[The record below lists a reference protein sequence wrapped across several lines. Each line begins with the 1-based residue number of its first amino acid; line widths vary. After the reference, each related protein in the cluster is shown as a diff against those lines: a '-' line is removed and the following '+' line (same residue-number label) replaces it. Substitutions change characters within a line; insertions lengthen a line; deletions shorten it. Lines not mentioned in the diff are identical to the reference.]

1 MDQLKKFLLYTE
13 NKNNAENLQMLD
25 TANANFKTAEELII
39 DIPTTST
46 SLIIGQDVLT
56 DVEMIKS
63 FNGSE
68 TNTVYSSLN
77 FLSLKGSHTYFKHL
91 LSSPIVNV
99 DILNKRQSQVQNASA
114 NIQKADELFKIMS
127 ETEADMLSM
136 YEPDKDEMTQLF
148 DLVYFKFVLLKPLNN
163 DARALTALNLYKIVA
178 SPLIG
183 ILSPIVYFI
192 IPFIIL
198 RVKLKVKFSFI
209 EYLKTMMN
217 AALGGTPSF
226 LGTTRLSYLSFALS
240 LIFYFQN
247 LFNNVEVAKVVYSI
261 SKHISNKMNNVISF
275 INAAESLLKGVEV
288 DHHAFYP
295 NSLAPK
301 PLGEFSS
308 TSSCMFNICSNFGQ
322 HLEAFRHFKKDHY
335 KTLLQHVYKLD
346 SLFNIARIQTQ
357 KQFCFPSYIDN
368 EKENTKLNINQLWHP
383 CLENP
388 VKNDM
393 TIEKSIILTG
403 PNAGGKSTLIKAALI
418 SILLSQTISISN
430 AESIS
435 FTPLS
440 YIGSQ
445 MNIPD
450 CKGKESL
457 FEAEMY
463 RSKHNIDVLKNL
475 KANERSILFMD
486 EIFSSTN
493 PVEGI
498 AGAYAIAKNM
508 ATYKQNVSII
518 TTHYLYLAKL
528 AQKHPDE
535 WVNLRMNAI
544 ITYEIEYPYILTR
557 GISRQCIAIEILK
570 KNGFDACI
578 VDEALALKNKLLN
591 ATGTNHKSNNI
602 GESNNIRESNLQAS
616 NTQESNQQPSSIL
629 YNSTNTPTISST
641 EPVAE

>member
-25 TANANFKTAEELII
+25 TANFKTADELILI
-39 DIPTTST
+39 DIPSSA

-99 DILNKRQSQVQNASA
+99 DILNKRQIQVQNASA
-114 NIQKADELFKIMS
+114 NIQQADELFKIMS

-198 RVKLKVKFSFI
+198 RVKLKVKFGFL

-217 AALGGTPSF
+217 AALGGGATPSF

-357 KQFCFPSYIDN
+357 KHFCFPSYIDN
-368 EKENTKLNINQLWHP
+368 EKESTKLNINQLWHP

-388 VKNDM
+388 IKNDM
-393 TIEKSIILTG
+393 SIEKSIILTG

-544 ITYEIEYPYILTR
+544 ITDKIEYPYILTR

-570 KNGFDACI
+570 KNGFDASI
-578 VDEALALKNKLLN
+578 VDEALTLKNKLLN
-591 ATGTNHKSNNI
+591 ATGTNNKSNNTK
-602 GESNNIRESNLQAS
+602 ESNL
-616 NTQESNQQPSSIL
+616 QESNQQPSSVL